1 MPHPNTYILMR
12 LKSLAILVLMNLL
25 LCFGGYAQGQP
36 DWENPEIFERNQTL
50 PHTTLMPFETI
61 EQALENNRKSS
72 PYHFTLNGTWKFHLA
87 ENLEEAPRDFF
98 RKGYNTED
106 WQNIKVPSNWQMEGF
121 GHPLFRNIGH
131 PFPDNPPGVPKE
143 FNPVGSYLRTFTLP
157 KNWKDR
163 QVLLH
168 FEGVHSASYVWINGQ
183 EMGYNQGGMEPAEY
197 DITEFLA
204 RGKNTIAVKVLR
216 YSDGSY
222 MEDQDM
228 WRLSGIFRDVYLMAT
243 PKVHVRDYYIT
254 TDLDEDYVDA
264 ELTLQSSIINH
275 GEEQLDGYSMRVQL
289 YNDRGKPVFPS
300 ALTGKIDPD
309 LSNPITQNILSATVD
324 NPEKWSAEY
333 PNLYT
338 ITIELLNADGKVTE
352 ILGSRVGFREVEVKN
367 QAIYINGVPVKFNG
381 VNSHMQ
387 HPETGHMVDIETMKK
402 DLILMKQF
410 NINCVRTC
418 HYPPNVEYIE
428 LADELGMYIV
438 DETGDEAH
446 AYTFISHDPRWRSQ
460 YMDRMKKLVYRDRN
474 HPSVVIWSAGNESGP
489 GDNLCAI
496 MEEGKKIDP
505 SRPAWMYG
513 GNDDRD
519 PKTNPIKCEDI
530 VGPRYLQPFILKN
543 RFAMVPDSKDP
554 RPSFMDEYIAA
565 TGNSL
570 GGLEEYW
577 ELIYQYPRLTGGA
590 IWDWISPGIT
600 LPVITTPD
608 ASPQQI
614 HCALMHKA
622 HLVEGKFGK
631 ALSLSGHDDWV
642 EVYRDPAL
650 DISGNQLSLS
660 FWVYPEPWNGDAY
673 FLTKSDYQF
682 GIIQSDDSNLE
693 FYVTTKKKQAVRAE
707 VPDKWIHN
715 WHHVAGTYDG
725 EKLRIY
731 VNGSLVGEENCTG
744 NILDG
749 PYPVNIGKSS
759 EIIDGHQGYMCH
771 AKIDKV
777 RIFDKTLPIEKLQ
790 DDLASMQ
797 EDAKLWLD
805 FEETQESGTYY
816 SIGIPGRTYGLVW
829 PDRSVQPELW
839 QLKKTPQ
846 PVQVEANVLERGEL
860 SILNRHHFKNL
871 SALDAHWSIT
881 ADGQILQQGT
891 LELDIGPREE
901 KTIQI
906 PYKMPDLQ
914 KETYY
919 YLLIQF
925 TLPENTRWAEK
936 GHEVA
941 WEQFELPWYLPAQ
954 QAPGSPVAGLRVEK
968 TESVITIKGDN
979 FTYAFDTGT
988 GILRSLNY
996 NGVEAIE
1003 KGPGFNV
1010 WRAPLANELDA
1021 WGTGGNDIG
1030 HRKPGMG
1037 QNHANGWR
1045 SIGLDKL
1052 TPLLE
1057 KFKIVKEQTDLVELH
1072 AAVNLSS
1079 NNYTTGFDVN
1089 YTYKIQSDGQISVK
1103 VSSTPHGHMTHWL
1116 PKIGLQMQ
1124 LSQSFQEM
1132 QWHGRGPFE
1141 TYPDR
1146 KTGARKGIYTSTV
1159 EDAYVPYII
1168 PQDHGNRTDVH
1179 WMSLISKDGIGLLV
1193 TGEELFN
1200 FSAQKYDPDNLDR
1213 SYYAFQLQ
1221 DSDAITLNLDHR
1233 VCGVGGTAI
1242 SVMNKYRVL
1251 PEPYEFSFILKPF
1264 STGEMSPGEL
1274 VKLK

>member
-1 MPHPNTYILMR
+1 MMR
-12 LKSLAILVLMNLL
+12 LKNSILVLVGLL
-25 LCFGGYAQGQP
+25 IMPCGYVQGQP

-61 EQALENNRKSS
+61 EQALENNKKSS
-72 PYHFTLNGTWKFHLA
+72 PYHFTLNGTWRFHLA
-87 ENLEEAPRDFF
+87 DTPEEAPEDFY
-98 RKGYNTED
+98 RKGFNVKD
-106 WQNIKVPSNWQMEGF
+106 WDDIRVPSNWQMEGF
-121 GHPLFRNIGH
+121 GHPLFRNIGQ

-143 FNPVGSYLRTFTLP
+143 FNPVGSYIRTFTLP
-157 KNWKDR
+157 KNWKNR

-183 EMGYNQGGMEPAEY
+183 EVGYNQGGMEPAEY
-197 DITEFLA
+197 DITDFLA

-243 PKVHVRDYYIT
+243 PEVHIRDFYIT
-254 TDLDEDYVDA
+254 TDLDEAYVDA
-264 ELTLQSSIINH
+264 DLTVQSSIINH
-275 GEEQLDGYSMRVQL
+275 GQDLLSDYSLRIQL
-289 YNDRGKPVFPS
+289 YDDSGKPVFPA
-300 ALTGKIDPD
+300 ALTSKINPDP
-309 LSNPITQNILSATVD
+309 SNPIAENILSATVE
-324 NPEKWSAEY
+324 NPKKWSAEY

-338 ITIELLNADGKVTE
+338 IAIELLDAAGKVTE

-387 HPETGHMVDIETMKK
+387 HPETGHMVDVETMKK
-402 DLILMKQF
+402 DLILMKRF

-428 LADELGMYIV
+428 LADELGIYVV

-446 AYTFISHDPRWRSQ
+446 AYTFISHDPKWKAQ

-513 GNDDRD
+513 GNADSD

-530 VGPRYLQPFILKN
+530 VGPRYLQPFILKS
-543 RFAMVPDSKDP
+543 RFAMVPESQDP

-577 ELIYQYPRLTGGA
+577 DLIYQYPRLTGGA

-600 LPVITTPD
+600 MPVITTPD
-608 ASPQQI
+608 ASPHQI
-614 HCALMHKA
+614 QCALMHKA
-622 HLVEGKFGK
+622 QLVDGKFGK

-650 DISGNQLSLS
+650 DISGDQLSIS
-660 FWVYPEPWNGDAY
+660 FWIYPEPWNGDAY

-682 GIIQSDDSNLE
+682 GIIQSDDTNLD
-693 FYVTTKKKQAVRAE
+693 FYVTTNEKHVVKAE
-707 VPDKWIHN
+707 VPDNWIHN
-715 WHHVAGTYDG
+715 WHHIAGTYDG
-725 EKLRIY
+725 KKLRFY
-731 VNGSLVGEENCTG
+731 VNGSLLGEKACTG

-777 RIFDKTLPIEKLQ
+777 RIFDKTLPIEKLLE
-790 DDLASMQ
+790 DPVSMQ
-797 EDAKLWLD
+797 EDVKLWLD
-805 FEETQESGTYY
+805 FEEIQERGTYY

-829 PDRSVQPELW
+829 PDRKVQPELW

-846 PVQVEANVLERGEL
+846 PVLVEANVLERGEI

-881 ADGQILQQGT
+881 ADGLVLQQGT
-891 LELDIGPREE
+891 MELDIGPQE
-901 KTIQI
+901 KKIINI
-906 PYKMPDLQ
+906 PYKTPDLQ
-914 KETYY
+914 AETNY

-954 QAPGSPVAGLRVEK
+954 QGPSLPGAALTVEK
-968 TESVITIKGDN
+968 TENEIIIKGED
-979 FTYAFDTGT
+979 FTYAFDKGS
-988 GILRSLNY
+988 GILQSLNY
-996 NGVEAIE
+996 RGINLIE
-1003 KGPGFNV
+1003 HGPDFNV

-1021 WGTGGNDIG
+1021 WGTGGTDIG
-1030 HRKPGMG
+1030 QKKPGMG
-1037 QNHANGWR
+1037 RNHANGWR

-1052 TPLLE
+1052 VPQLE
-1057 KFKIVKEQTDLVELH
+1057 EFKVVRELQDLVELH
-1072 AAVNLSS
+1072 ATVSLSS
-1079 NNYTTGFDVN
+1079 GNYSTGFDVH
-1089 YTYKIQSDGQISVK
+1089 YTYQIQGDGQINMK
-1103 VSSTPHGHMTHWL
+1103 VRSTPHGHMTHWL

-1124 LSQSFQEM
+1124 LPQSFQEM

-1146 KTGARKGIYTSTV
+1146 KTGARKGIYTSSV

-1168 PQDHGNRTDVH
+1168 PQDYGNRTDVH
-1179 WMSLISKDGIGLLV
+1179 WVSLTNKEGIGLLV
-1193 TGEELFN
+1193 TGVELFN
-1200 FSAQKYDPDNLDR
+1200 FSAQIYDPDNLDR
-1213 SYYAFQLQ
+1213 SYYAFQLK
-1221 DSDAITLNLDHR
+1221 DSDAITLNLDHQ
-1233 VCGVGGTAI
+1233 VGGVGCTAI

-1251 PEPYEFSFILKPF
+1251 PIPYDFSFTFKPF
-1264 STGEMSPGEL
+1264 SSGEISPIKL
-1274 VKLK
+1274 AKLK

>member
-1 MPHPNTYILMR
+1 MR
-12 LKSLAILVLMNLL
+12 LKKSFLVLTCLIIL
-25 LCFGGYAQGQP
+25 PFGYVLGQP

-61 EQALENNRKSS
+61 EQALENNRKTS
-72 PYHFTLNGTWKFHLA
+72 PYHFTLNGTWKFHLS
-87 ENLEEAPRDFF
+87 ETPEEAPGDFHL
-98 RKGYNTED
+98 KGFNAKD
-106 WQNIKVPSNWQMEGF
+106 WDDIRVPSNWQMEGF
-121 GHPLFRNIGH
+121 GHPLFRNVGH

-143 FNPVGSYLRTFTLP
+143 FNPVGSYIRSFTLP
-157 KNWKDR
+157 KHWKGR
-163 QVLLH
+163 QILLH

-183 EMGYNQGGMEPAEY
+183 EVGYNQGGMEPAEF

-254 TDLDEDYVDA
+254 TDLDKDYVNA
-264 ELTLQSSIINH
+264 ELTVESSIINH
-275 GEEQLDGYSMRVQL
+275 GEDLLEGYSMRIQL
-289 YNDRGKPVFPS
+289 YDDRGKPVFPS

-309 LSNPITQNILSATVD
+309 QSNNIVENIISAPVD
-324 NPEKWSAEY
+324 NPKKWSAEY

-338 ITIELLNADGKVTE
+338 LVIELLNTEGIVTE

-367 QAIYINGVPVKFNG
+367 QAILINGVPVKFNG

-387 HPETGHMVDIETMKK
+387 HPETGHMMDLETMKK

-446 AYTFISHDPRWRSQ
+446 AYIFISHDPRWRAQ

-489 GDNLCAI
+489 GNNLCAI

-513 GNDDRD
+513 GNADSD

-530 VGPRYLQPFILKN
+530 VGPRYLPPFILKN
-543 RFAMVPDSKDP
+543 RFAMVPESQDP

-600 LPVITTPD
+600 MPVVFTPD
-608 ASPQQI
+608 SSPQQI
-614 HCALMHKA
+614 QCALMHKA
-622 HLVEGKFGK
+622 HLEEGKFGN

-650 DISGNQLSLS
+650 DISGDQLSLS

-682 GIIQSDDSNLE
+682 GIIQSDDSNLD
-693 FYVTTKKKQAVRAE
+693 FYVTTNEKHVVKTE
-707 VPDKWIHN
+707 VPDNWIHN
-715 WHHVAGTYDG
+715 WHHVAGVYDG

-731 VNGSLVGEENCTG
+731 VNGSLQGEENCTG

-790 DDLASMQ
+790 DDPASML

-805 FEETQESGTYY
+805 FEETQEMGTYY

-829 PDRSVQPELW
+829 PDRRIQPELW

-846 PVQVEANVLERGEL
+846 PALVVANDLDKGEL

-871 SALDAHWSIT
+871 SSLDAQWSIT
-881 ADGQILQQGT
+881 ADGQILQQGS
-891 LELDIGPREE
+891 LELDIAPREKKIINIPF
-901 KTIQI
+901 KT
-906 PYKMPDLQ
+906 PDLQ
-914 KETYY
+914 PETKY
-919 YLLIQF
+919 YLLVNF
-925 TLPENTRWAEK
+925 ALPENTNWADK

-941 WEQFELPWYLPAQ
+941 WEQFELPWYMPAQ
-954 QAPGSPVAGLRVEK
+954 KGPQPPGPVLKVEK
-968 TESVITIKGDN
+968 TESETIIKSEN
-979 FTYAFDTGT
+979 FTYAFDNGT
-988 GILRSLNY
+988 GILRSLNFL
-996 NGVEAIE
+996 GVELVN
-1003 KGPGFNV
+1003 KGPSFNV

-1021 WGTGGNDIG
+1021 WGIWGADIG
-1030 HRKPGMG
+1030 YKKSGMG
-1037 QNHANGWR
+1037 LNHANGWR

-1052 TPLLE
+1052 VPLLE
-1057 KFKIVKEQTDLVELH
+1057 EFRVVRELQDLVEIH
-1072 AAVNLSS
+1072 AKVSLSS
-1079 NNYTTGFDVN
+1079 NNYSTGFDIH
-1089 YTYKIQSDGQISVK
+1089 YTYVIQNDGQINIR
-1103 VSSTPHGHMTHWL
+1103 VSSTPHGRMTNWL
-1116 PKIGLQMQ
+1116 PKIGLMMQ
-1124 LSQSFQEM
+1124 LPQSFQEM

-1146 KTGARKGIYTSTV
+1146 KTGARKGVYTSTV

-1168 PQDHGNRTDVH
+1168 PQDYGNRTDVH
-1179 WMSLISKDGIGLLV
+1179 WMSLANREGIGLLV
-1193 TGEELFN
+1193 SGEETFN

-1213 SYYAFQLQ
+1213 SYYAFQLK
-1221 DSDAITLNLDHR
+1221 DSDAITLNLDHL
-1233 VCGVGGTAI
+1233 VGGVGCTAI

-1251 PEPYEFSFILKPF
+1251 PEPYEFSFTLIPY
-1264 STGEMSPGEL
+1264 SAGEIKPGEL
-1274 VKLK
+1274 AKLK